1 MEDVGAVYLSMDN
14 GTLGCDMA
22 HRKVWAWMTAHA
34 QREGH
39 DHVVVLEDDAVPV
52 EGFREQLEQ
61 ALTHAPEPIVS
72 LYLGRGLPVHY
83 QPKIDLARHNANA
96 VNACFLTAPKLLHAV
111 GVAVQTALL
120 SSVLFDNGQ
129 PIDDAWTAWIQ
140 SQHLQVAYTWPSI
153 IQHRDEQT
161 LVEHPDGVER
171 NQRRVAWWFGARD
184 VWTDRS
190 VNL

>member
-14 GTLGCDMA
+14 GALGCEGN
-22 HRKVWAWMTAHA
+22 HRKVWSWLAGKHSTWS
-34 QREGH
+34 
-39 DHVVVLEDDAVPV
+39 VVLEDDAVPV
-52 EGFREQLEQ
+52 EGFRNQLEQ
-61 ALTHAPEPIVS
+61 ALTHTPAPIVS

-96 VNACFLTAPKLLHAV
+96 VNACYLTSPVLLHAV
-111 GVAVQTALL
+111 GVAVRTALL

-129 PIDDAWTAWIQ
+129 PIDDAWTAWIASQ
-140 SQHLQVAYTWPSI
+140 SLQVAYTWPSLVD
-153 IQHRDEQT
+153 HRDEET

-171 NQRRVAWWFGARD
+171 IQHRKAWWCHTRD
-184 VWTDRS
+184 EWTGKT